1 MQYFCM
7 KYHAIP
13 RKTIQYQKIPHNK
26 DALQELFSH
35 STDTNELK
43 RTVSFL
49 DKKSS
54 MVGHGADNVI

>member
-1 MQYFCM
+1 MQ
-7 KYHAIP
+7 IP

-43 RTVSFL
+43 MTVSVL